1 MKRFAFLFLILF
13 SLWSLAHAD
22 YSPGQVVVKFKPGTV
37 RIPKGMAAAAVK
49 AASVSAASVMSL
61 NAKYGITQLRQLYR
75 DALDI
80 RPDWKHLEDEYVLV
94 FPAGKDVRQAVK
106 DYGKDPNVVSAS
118 PNYRVFAFD
127 TTPNDTLFISGD
139 QWGLTKIKAPQGWD
153 RTTGTA
159 DAVIAVLDS
168 GINYNHEDFAL
179 KVDLAHAKN
188 YVTIPPSSDPLDDF
202 GHGTAVSGVI
212 GAVTNNAKGV
222 AGMDWNAKI
231 LPLKVLNSIG
241 GGDMSDT
248 CAALAYVTALRSS
261 WEATGGTS
269 GVNVVVVNMSLG
281 QYNDDVKILH
291 DGVMEYVEENPNG
304 IRDRCLEAYD
314 QGIILVAAA
323 GNGDVDW
330 NTYPAYYPTVIAVAA
345 TDSSDIRSKWS
356 NTDYTTGRTQASNYA
371 SWVDVSA
378 PGTEIMTVDR
388 GGGYSKWSGTSLS
401 CPFVAGL
408 TALMKAANP
417 ALSNTQVMS
426 QVGAAADNID
436 ALQELPYRGKLG
448 SGRINAYRSLAGYL
462 TEITSPA
469 NGDYIKGVKQV
480 RGTASGW
487 NFLRYQLDA
496 LRNGSV
502 EVNIVDT
509 AASVE
514 SGLLANWDTAGLN
527 GEYALCLRVILRDFS
542 SNDATVAVFVDNT
555 TPEVAITFPA
565 DGSTVEGRVNIVG
578 QAKDQYL
585 DRYLLEYGAGT
596 SPFSY
601 QAIGTF
607 YSSVESGV
615 LGTWETTGLSG
626 YYRLRLTAYDRAG
639 TSSAVS
645 ALLNLMGEPPTKE
658 VNPQTGLPLTFSRFN
673 PFDRAKF
680 SETSF
685 IYNLSGNF
693 NVTIYLFDLN
703 GNLIWKNSYPA
714 GENGGKAGPNDP
726 SWNGQSLYGE
736 RVDNGLYFYQVTADQ
751 KILARGRLIV
761 LN

>member
-1 MKRFAFLFLILF
+1 
-13 SLWSLAHAD
+13 
-22 YSPGQVVVKFKPGTV
+22 
-37 RIPKGMAAAAVK
+37 MAAASVK

-61 NAKYGITQLRQLYR
+61 NAKYGVIQLRQLYR

-80 RPDWKHLEDEYVLV
+80 RPDWKQLEDEYVLV
-94 FPAGKDVRQAVK
+94 FPADKDVRQAVK

-127 TTPNDTLFISGD
+127 TTPNDTYFLSGD

-153 RTTGTA
+153 RTTGTP

-179 KVDLAHAKN
+179 KVDLTHAKN
-188 YVTIPPSSDPLDDF
+188 YIPVPPTSDPLDDY

-212 GAVTNNAKGV
+212 GAATNNSKGV

-231 LPLKVLNSIG
+231 LPIKVLNSAG

-248 CAALAYVTALRSS
+248 CAALAYLTALRSS

-281 QYNDDVKILH
+281 QYNDGVKFLH

-304 IRDRCLEAYD
+304 IKERCLEAYN

-345 TDSSDIRSKWS
+345 TDSSDIRSRWS
-356 NTDYTTGRTQASNYA
+356 NTDPITGRTQASNYA

-388 GGGYSKWSGTSLS
+388 GGSYSRWSGTSLS

-408 TALMKAANP
+408 MALMKAANP

-426 QVGAAADNID
+426 QVGSAADNID
-436 ALQELPYRGKLG
+436 ALQELLYRGKLG
-448 SGRINAYRSLAGYL
+448 SGRINVYRALAGYL
-462 TEITSPA
+462 IEITSPA
-469 NGDYIKGVKQV
+469 SGDYIKGTKEV

-502 EVNIVDT
+502 EVNIVST
-509 AASVE
+509 TESVE
-514 SGLLANWDTAGLN
+514 SGILANWDTAGLN
-527 GEYALCLRVILRDFS
+527 GEYALRLRVVLQDLS
-542 SNDATVAVFVDNT
+542 STDATVAIFIDNT
-555 TPEVAITFPA
+555 SPEVAINSPT
-565 DGSTVEGRVNIVG
+565 DGSTVEGRINIVG
-578 QAKDQYL
+578 QAKDQHL
-585 DRYLLEYGAGT
+585 DRYVLEYGAGT
-596 SPFSY
+596 TPSSY

-658 VNPQTGLPLTFSRFN
+658 VNPQTGLPLTFGLPN
-673 PFDRAKF
+673 PFDRTVT

-685 IYNLSGNF
+685 VYSLSGNF

-703 GNLIWKNSYPA
+703 GNLIWRKSYLA
-714 GENGGKAGPNDP
+714 GENGGKAGPNNP

-736 RVDNGLYFYQVTADQ
+736 RAVNGLYFYQVTADQ
-751 KILARGRLIV
+751 KVLARGRLIV